1 MPTDGGPGLSQL
13 VFAER
18 VAIAVAFGSI
28 IGLER
33 QWRQRMAGLRTNTL
47 VATGTSLFIMI
58 TPLLGTGGNTT
69 QIAAYVVSGIG
80 FLAGGVIFKERMSVT
95 GLNTAA
101 TLWCTA
107 AIGVLV
113 GFGFI
118 VEAAIGVVAVLFAN
132 VVLRPIVQLVNRR
145 PIDGSEVVTSY
156 EVHAV
161 CRQDVEERVR
171 ASMIAAIRAAR
182 MSLIAVYSEDDT
194 ETQRVEVIA
203 DVSVMG
209 QDDARLEKIV
219 TVVGLEPAVYAV
231 SWQIVPTSDEERVLI
246 ADA

>member
-1 MPTDGGPGLSQL
+1 
-13 VFAER
+13 
-18 VAIAVAFGSI
+18 
-28 IGLER
+28 
-33 QWRQRMAGLRTNTL
+33 
-47 VATGTSLFIMI
+47 
-58 TPLLGTGGNTT
+58 
-69 QIAAYVVSGIG
+69 
-80 FLAGGVIFKERMSVT
+80 
-95 GLNTAA
+95 
-101 TLWCTA
+101 
-107 AIGVLV
+107 
-113 GFGFI
+113 
-118 VEAAIGVVAVLFAN
+118 
-132 VVLRPIVQLVNRR
+132 VLRPIVQLVNRR

-171 ASMIAAIRAAR
+171 ASMIAAIRNSG

-203 DVSVMG
+203 DISVMG

-219 TVVGLEPAVYAV
+219 TAVGLEPAVYAV